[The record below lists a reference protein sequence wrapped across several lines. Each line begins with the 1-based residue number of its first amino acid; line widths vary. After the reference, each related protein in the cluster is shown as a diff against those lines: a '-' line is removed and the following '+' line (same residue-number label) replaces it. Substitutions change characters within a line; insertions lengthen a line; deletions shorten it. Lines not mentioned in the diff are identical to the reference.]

1 MNNIR
6 NYALILSLAGNVV
19 FAYLLNDGA
28 LLKAWKPTAPQQVE
42 EYLPAV
48 IKADVPDGIRIAS
61 KPCDHIEEL
70 ATGRACR

>member
-19 FAYLLNDGA
+19 FAYLLHDGA
-28 LLKAWKPTAPQQVE
+28 LLKAWKQQQE
-42 EYLPAV
+42 TEQYLPAV

-61 KPCDHIEEL
+61 KCDHIEEL

>member
-1 MNNIR
+1 MNNLR

-19 FAYLLNDGA
+19 FAYMLHDGA
-28 LLKAWKPTAPQQVE
+28 LLKAWKPTAPQAE

-48 IKADVPDGIRIAS
+48 IRADAPDGIRIAS
-61 KPCDHIEEL
+61 KCDHIEEL